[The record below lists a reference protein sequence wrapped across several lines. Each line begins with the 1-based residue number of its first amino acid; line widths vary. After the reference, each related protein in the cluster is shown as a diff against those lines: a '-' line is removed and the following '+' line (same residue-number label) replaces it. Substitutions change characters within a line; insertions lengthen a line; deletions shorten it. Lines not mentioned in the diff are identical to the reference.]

1 MKVTAYSFL
10 WALVALNTPRN
21 VFSNE
26 DNQET
31 AKVYDGWT
39 IKRFSTEDAIK
50 EMAPF
55 LSSSEDIPSH
65 LQYVVGLG
73 QSGLVGSWNRLPV
86 ADPEFGT
93 ALSGGK
99 FTKEGKKLK
108 QVINRCAGDGWTF
121 FDYDSTSITTGE
133 KESRFLTFTGK
144 DFFSSI
150 NEDEDRCNLI
160 FTWNEDRTKAVITG
174 YFPES
179 ASKALDSVLSIE
191 IYMLSYWK
199 WKFGLKTSW
208 SPLNNFKNLDKKC
221 CPPKNG
227 NNICSGKGTIGKKG
241 SPCETISMA
250 CGEISP
256 EDVTQCALMRR
267 QNLGLGFFPLFG
279 YEVYALADKNGLV
292 TPFEKYYSKAVID
305 AGVSTLF
312 QGIGENEAN
321 TVEASTVEA
330 SSVESEDVP
339 ENPEL

>member
-1 MKVTAYSFL
+1 MKVTAYTFL
-10 WALVALNTPRN
+10 WALVALGAPKN

-26 DNQET
+26 DSQET
-31 AKVYDGWT
+31 TQVYDGWT

-65 LQYVVGLG
+65 LQYVIGLG

-86 ADPEFGT
+86 ADPEFGA

-133 KESRFLTFTGK
+133 KEQRFLTATGK
-144 DFFSSI
+144 DFFSKI
-150 NEDEDRCNLI
+150 NEDEDMCNLI
-160 FTWNEDRTKAVITG
+160 FTWNKDRTKAVITG
-174 YFPES
+174 YFPEDLS
-179 ASKALDSVLSIE
+179 FVDSLLSIE
-191 IYMLSYWK
+191 IQMLPYWK

-208 SPLNNFKNLDKKC
+208 LSFKNFKSLDKKC

-227 NNICSGKGTIGKKG
+227 NDMCSGKGTIGKKG
-241 SPCETISMA
+241 STCETISMA
-250 CGEISP
+250 CDEVAP

-267 QNLGLGFFPLFG
+267 INLGAGFIPAFG
-279 YEVYALADKNGLV
+279 YEVYALADKNGLA

-312 QGIGENEAN
+312 QGIGENESIS
-321 TVEASTVEA
+321 VEAN
-330 SSVESEDVP
+330 SVESEGVP